1 MIADESLGQLAI
13 AESPSTGVPPPLAF
27 DWFATVISQFAN
39 SPIILQMIS
48 DFAQYLDLTTDFDA
62 FFKLCWDINTA
73 VGYGLDRLGRVV
85 NVSRV
90 LHLPASG
97 TYFGFKQASDAQPF
111 DQAPFYSGA
120 AQLTTNYNLGDEAYR
135 KLILAKALANISD
148 GSIPSINQIL
158 MSLFSSYGDCY
169 VVDNGDMTMVYHFG
183 STLSAVDF
191 AIVAQSGALP
201 KPCGVA
207 ASIVQV

>member
-1 MIADESLGQLAI
+1 
-13 AESPSTGVPPPLAF
+13 
-27 DWFATVISQFAN
+27 
-39 SPIILQMIS
+39 
-48 DFAQYLDLTTDFDA
+48 LTTDFDA
-62 FFKLCWDINTA
+62 FFKFCWDVDTA

-85 NVSRV
+85 GVSRV
-90 LHLPASG
+90 LHLPSTG
-97 TYFGFKQASDAQPF
+97 VYFGFDQASDAEPF

-120 AQLTTNYNLGDEAYR
+120 AQLTTNYNLGDDAYR

-158 MSLFSSYGDCY
+158 MNLFSDYGDCY
-169 VVDNGDMTMVYHFG
+169 VTDGGDMTMTYTFG

-191 AIVAQSGALP
+191 AIVAQSGVLP

-207 ASIVQV
+207 ATIVQL